1 MGPETI
7 ALAAATLTRA
17 ALQSLMKNIGT
28 EASKGA
34 GALAKS
40 TFKNWQ
46 TDQALQAAYNRSKQV
61 RRVKTIWD
69 VEKERDLL
77 KFYYPSKVRSPGEP
91 LKVVHKIDDFDFDG
105 NLIIRGIVGQGKSIF
120 LRYLAA
126 REFELGE
133 RIPLFIELR
142 RIEPQQT
149 VIDAAIEEMKN
160 LGLAGANAEVIDYL
174 AKSSRLVLLLDGFDE
189 VVEEQ
194 TTGLVNEL
202 ENLSVRLPKLRVIVT
217 SRPENAIERSPHF
230 RVFDLAP
237 LVAGEYAQVVAR
249 ITNDAKLAEEIVT
262 GVRRSHQSIAS
273 LLTTPLMVSLLAVR
287 YRVGQGIPENR
298 VAFYEPLFML
308 LLQRHDSAKAGYK
321 RRRASKLSDLQLQ
334 AFFNCLCFITRRDGV
349 SALRENALNSAAA
362 HALKYLDLTGNPPDI
377 AVSDVRR
384 ITCLILKDGADEYRF
399 LHKSV
404 QEFHAACFVRDQ
416 PDGLSADFYAA
427 MPEKWADWQ
436 QELQFLETI
445 HKERYDRFFA
455 VPMLDRVVST
465 LPGAR
470 PREIGEA
477 LIGRLTM
484 RVAVQPRLEFQSI
497 IYPRDP
503 VGWCLMKYFDGSKLS
518 EGIAETSQRLAA
530 SSPQEWRG
538 GGVAYRD
545 LAGRDVLAALAP
557 SDRPGL
563 DAEAEQLG
571 SALVRELE
579 ERRHRM
585 HSLDERKG
593 LFDI

>member
-7 ALAAATLTRA
+7 ALAAITVTKT
-17 ALQSLMKNIGT
+17 ALQGLLKNIAT
-28 EASKGA
+28 EAAKGA
-34 GALAKS
+34 GAFAKS

-46 TDQALQAAYNRSKQV
+46 TDQAVLEAYARSKQV

-69 VEKERDLL
+69 VEKERDLV
-77 KFYYPSKVRSPGEP
+77 KFYYPSKVRSPGEQS
-91 LKVVHKIDDFDFDG
+91 KVVNKIDDFDFDG

-133 RIPLFIELR
+133 RIPVFIELR
-142 RIEPQQT
+142 RIEPNKT
-149 VIDAAIEEMKN
+149 VVDAVIDELTN
-160 LGLAGANAEVIDYL
+160 LGLAGANVEIVEYL
-174 AKSSRLVLLLDGFDE
+174 VKLSRLVLLLDGFDE

-194 TTGLVNEL
+194 TTGLVKEL
-202 ENLSVRLPKLRVIVT
+202 ENLSVRLPKLRILVT
-217 SRPENAIERSPHF
+217 SRAESAIERSPHF

-237 LVAGEYAQVVAR
+237 LVAGEFAHVIAR
-249 ITNDAKLAEEIVT
+249 ITNDPKLAEEIVN
-262 GVRRSHQSIAS
+262 GVHQSHQSIAS

-321 RRRASKLSDLQLQ
+321 RRRTSKLSDLQLQ
-334 AFFNCLCFITRRDGV
+334 NFFNCLCFVTRRDGV
-349 SALRENALNSAAA
+349 SALRESALNSAAA
-362 HALKYLDLTGNPPDI
+362 HALKYLDLVGHPPDI
-377 AVSDVRR
+377 AVDDIRR

-416 PDGLSADFYAA
+416 PDGLSGDFYTA
-427 MPEKWADWQ
+427 MQEKWADWQ

-465 LPGAR
+465 LPGAQ

-477 LIGRLTM
+477 LIGRLTI
-484 RVAVQPRLEFQSI
+484 RVAMQPRSEFRSI

-503 VGWCLMKYFDGSKLS
+503 VGWCLMKYFDGSRLA

-530 SSPQEWRG
+530 SAPSQQTVG
-538 GGVAYRD
+538 GIAYRD
-545 LAGRDVLAALAP
+545 LPAREVLAALA
-557 SDRPGL
+557 SSHRAAL